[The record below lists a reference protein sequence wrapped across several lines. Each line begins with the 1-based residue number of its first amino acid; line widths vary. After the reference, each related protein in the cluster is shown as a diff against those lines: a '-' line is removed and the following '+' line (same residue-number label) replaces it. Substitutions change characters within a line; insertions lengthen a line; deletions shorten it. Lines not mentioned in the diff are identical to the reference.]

1 VNFETVRM
9 KDAALDLPDRVRNL
23 VANYMQKCGLVRKRK
38 YSKKKKKI
46 INLAQ
51 NALKENPD

>member
-1 VNFETVRM
+1 M
-9 KDAALDLPDRVRNL
+9 KDAALDLSDRVRNL

-38 YSKKKKKI
+38 YSKKKI